1 MAIPLDEFRLEH
13 FEPRIGER
21 FRFLRPDAAP
31 GETDPAVELI
41 LLEAQPLPHA
51 DRYPGRP
58 PFSLVFELPA
68 GPELS
73 VHPHRFQTE
82 GFAECDLLVARIA
95 VPQRMRENPQGMF
108 YEAVFA

>member
-1 MAIPLDEFRLEH
+1 MAIPLNEFRLEY
-13 FEPRIGER
+13 FEPRLGER
-21 FRFLRPDAAP
+21 FRFLRPDSTP
-31 GETDPAVELI
+31 EESDGAVELI

-58 PFSLVFELPA
+58 PFALVFELPA
-68 GPELS
+68 GRELS

-82 GFAECDLLVARIA
+82 GFADCVLLVTRIA
-95 VPQRMRENPQGMF
+95 LPQRMRENPQGMF